1 MKTKIFSNEFNEV
14 IVSEG
19 DNFFDERGQFKKTI
33 YGKNIIIVDWSG
45 WGEIVSVILEQK
57 GEFWDSAS
65 SGVNDPDKIVWSSH
79 SKCWFN

>member
-33 YGKNIIIVDWSG
+33 YGK
-45 WGEIVSVILEQK
+45 
-57 GEFWDSAS
+57 AS
-65 SGVNDPDKIVWSSH
+65 SPKKGLI
-79 SKCWFN
+79 